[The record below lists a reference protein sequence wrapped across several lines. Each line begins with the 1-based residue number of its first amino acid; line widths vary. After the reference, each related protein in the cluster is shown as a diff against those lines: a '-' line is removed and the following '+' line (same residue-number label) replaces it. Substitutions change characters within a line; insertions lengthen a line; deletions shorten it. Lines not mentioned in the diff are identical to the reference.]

1 MVFLNVDKKIWIIND
16 LQIPVIE
23 NTPMKEMKW
32 FRDKVKWAAERE
44 EKQDITQTEAL
55 AVDEE
60 WWEKTCQI
68 GLGKS
73 MDDILDSGISEPD
86 FRELMAE
93 VYNFLATLGTIEKA
107 KQFALY
113 DPEILKREK
122 ELTKPTQSSEN

>member
-1 MVFLNVDKKIWIIND
+1 MPFLDVNKKVWIIKD
-16 LQIPVIE
+16 IEIPVIE
-23 NTPMKEMKW
+23 DTPMKDMKW

-60 WWEKTCQI
+60 WWEKTCQV

-73 MDDILDSGISEPD
+73 MDDILDTGVSEPD

-107 KQFALY
+107 KLYVLY
-113 DPEILKREK
+113 DQEIQKK
-122 ELTKPTQSSEN
+122 GSKPTKTTQNSEN